1 MASLV
6 IIFISFVADVNRGSG
21 KSSSHKHG
29 QSSEHNNKNSS
40 YSLLSKVRD
49 YSTSVFQ
56 CKLVCC

>member
-1 MASLV
+1 MASLD
-6 IIFISFVADVNRGSG
+6 ITFISFVADVNRGSD

-40 YSLLSKVRD
+40 SSFSKVRD
-49 YSTSVFQ
+49 SSSAFQ